1 MTTTQTSSNTHDKK
15 SAKKRQQSFPTMNIG
30 IPKAPL
36 CKPKKTKQEH
46 ELLSDWDHA
55 S

>member
-1 MTTTQTSSNTHDKK
+1 MTTTQVNSTTQEKK
-15 SAKKRQQSFPTMNIG
+15 SAKKRQKSFSALNIG
-30 IPKAPL
+30 TPQAPL
-36 CKPKKTKQEH
+36 RKPHKTKQEH